1 MKKSLSRRDFLKLS
15 AITLLASLTACR
27 DMTKTDEV
35 PVNTAT
41 LPPTVT
47 PLFILPTPV
56 HDSETSVEKA
66 LLERRSLREY
76 GREPLTLAEI
86 SQLLWAAQGITHP
99 AGLRT
104 APSAGALYPL
114 EIYLLTGNVT
124 NLRAGIYHYKPEN
137 HALSLIAEGDQR
149 PALRQ
154 AALDQSAVQDA
165 AAVIVIAA
173 IYERTTV
180 KYGERGVSY
189 VHMEVGS
196 VAQNVY
202 LQATSL
208 DLGTV
213 FIGAFHEDEVKRVL
227 HLAADE
233 QPLCLMP
240 VGRK

>member
-1 MKKSLSRRDFLKLS
+1 MQIDLSSVKKSLIVFGVCAAAIVLVIILVMQSRQTQPA
-15 AITLLASLTACR
+15 AIETEGS
-27 DMTKTDEV
+27 
-35 PVNTAT
+35 
-41 LPPTVT
+41 
-47 PLFILPTPV
+47 LFILPTPV
-56 HDSETSVEKA
+56 HDSKTSVEKA

-76 GREPLTLAEI
+76 SREPLTLAEI

-114 EIYLLTGNVT
+114 EIYLLAGNVT
-124 NLRAGIYHYKPEN
+124 DLHAGIYRYKPES

-154 AALDQSAVQDA
+154 AALGQSAVQDA
-165 AAVIVIAA
+165 AAIIVIAA

-202 LQATSL
+202 LQAVSL
-208 DLGTV
+208 NLGTV
-213 FIGAFHEDEVKRVL
+213 FIGAFNDDEVKKVL
-227 HLAADE
+227 HITGDE
-233 QPLCLMP
+233 QPLGLMP

>member
-1 MKKSLSRRDFLKLS
+1 MKKTLVRFSLVLIIILGAGCRNS
-15 AITLLASLTACR
+15 A
-27 DMTKTDEV
+27 
-35 PVNTAT
+35 
-41 LPPTVT
+41 PPTT
-47 PLFILPTPV
+47 ESHLFEAESLLIALPTPLY
-56 HDSETSVEKA
+56 DSNISVEKA
-66 LLERRSLREY
+66 LLERRSIREY
-76 GREPLTLAEI
+76 RLEPLTLAEI

-114 EIYLLTGNVT
+114 EIYLLASNVT
-124 NLRAGIYHYKPEN
+124 DLRAAIYRYKPES
-137 HALSLIAEGDQR
+137 HTLSLIAEGDQR
-149 PALRQ
+149 PALCQ
-154 AALDQSAVQDA
+154 AALGQSAVQDA

-196 VAQNVY
+196 AAQNIY

-208 DLGTV
+208 NLGTV
-213 FIGAFHEDEVKRVL
+213 FIGAFHDDDVKKIL
-227 HLAADE
+227 HMAADE
-233 QPLCLMP
+233 QPLGLMP

>member
-1 MKKSLSRRDFLKLS
+1 MRKSLIVFGVCAAAIVLGIILVMQSRRTQPA
-15 AITLLASLTACR
+15 AIETEGS
-27 DMTKTDEV
+27 
-35 PVNTAT
+35 
-41 LPPTVT
+41 
-47 PLFILPTPV
+47 LFILPTPV

-76 GREPLTLAEI
+76 GHEPLTLAEI

-114 EIYLLTGNVT
+114 EIYLLAGNVT
-124 NLRAGIYHYKPEN
+124 NLRAGIYHYKPES

-154 AALDQSAVQDA
+154 AALGQSAVQDA
-165 AAVIVIAA
+165 AAVFVIAA

-208 DLGTV
+208 NLGTV
-213 FIGAFHEDEVKRVL
+213 FIGAFHDDEVKKVL

-233 QPLCLMP
+233 QPLGLMP

>member
-1 MKKSLSRRDFLKLS
+1 MDPSSVKKSLIVFGVCAAAIILGIILVVQSRQTQPA
-15 AITLLASLTACR
+15 AIENEGSLI
-27 DMTKTDEV
+27 
-35 PVNTAT
+35 
-41 LPPTVT
+41 
-47 PLFILPTPV
+47 ILPTPV

-114 EIYLLTGNVT
+114 EIYLLAGNVT
-124 NLRAGIYHYKPEN
+124 DLRAAIYRYKPES

-154 AALDQSAVQDA
+154 AALGQSAVQDA

-202 LQATSL
+202 LQAVSL
-208 DLGTV
+208 NLGTV
-213 FIGAFHEDEVKRVL
+213 FIGAFHDDEVKKVL

-233 QPLCLMP
+233 QPLGLMP